1 MRKVLPI
8 ILAATFLSFIANP
21 VWSAGTLKVTTPN
34 GDQKWTTNKKY
45 TIKWRKG
52 NAGAYVKIQLLKSG
66 KAYKTIKAKT
76 KNDGKY
82 RWKIPSSVK
91 TGSAYKIKVIS
102 VSKQTV
108 KDRSNK
114 NFTITKASSSTT
126 TGGGDTLKIIAP
138 NGTEVFTTGTMVPI
152 RWDKGDGKVEIE
164 LLKGAQG
171 VLRITASA
179 PNDGAFD
186 WTIPSTLATG
196 SNYKIRITST
206 TDSSNTDSSDSNF
219 TITE

>member
-1 MRKVLPI
+1 MKKVLAI

-34 GDQKWTTNKKY
+34 GGQKWATGKKY
-45 TIKWRKG
+45 TIKWSKG
-52 NAGAYVKIQLLKSG
+52 NAGTYVKIQLLKSG

-114 NFTITKASSSTT
+114 NFTITKASSTT
-126 TGGGDTLKIIAP
+126 TGGGDTIKIVAP
-138 NGTEVFTTGTMVPI
+138 NGTGVLTRGMMTPI
-152 RWDKGDGKVEIE
+152 RWDKGDGKVKIE
-164 LLKGAQG
+164 LLEGGQG
-171 VLRITASA
+171 VLTVTASA

-186 WTIPSTLATG
+186 WTVPSTLATG

>member
-1 MRKVLPI
+1 MRRALAPILVAVLLGFPGP
-8 ILAATFLSFIANP
+8 SS
-21 VWSAGTLKVTTPN
+21 WSAGTLTVTTPN
-34 GDQKWTTNKKY
+34 GGQKWTTGKKY
-45 TIKWRKG
+45 TIKWDKG
-52 NAGAYVKIQLLKSG
+52 NAGTFVKIELLKSG

-76 KNDGKY
+76 KNDGRH
-82 RWKIPSSVK
+82 RWKVPSSVK
-91 TGSAYKIKVIS
+91 TGSAYRIKVTS
-102 VSKQTV
+102 VSKKTV
-108 KDRSNK
+108 KDQSNK
-114 NFTITKASSSTT
+114 NFTITKAGTTT
-126 TGGGDTLKIIAP
+126 TGDGDTVKIVAP
-138 NGTEVFTTGTMVPI
+138 NGTEVLTRGMMFPI
-152 RWDKGDGKVEIE
+152 RWDKGDGKVKIE
-164 LLKGAQG
+164 LLEGGQS

>member
-1 MRKVLPI
+1 M
-8 ILAATFLSFIANP
+8 T
-21 VWSAGTLKVTTPN
+21 G
-34 GDQKWTTNKKY
+34 QKMW
-45 TIKWRKG
+45 IKWDKG
-52 NAGAYVKIQLLKSG
+52 DGKDRVKIELLKSG
-66 KAYKTIKAKT
+66 KAYKVIKARR
-76 KNDGKY
+76 KNGGRH
-82 RWKIPSSVK
+82 RWKIPASIR
-91 TGSAYKIKVIS
+91 TGSNYKIRITS
-102 VSKQTV
+102 VSKKTV
-108 KDRSNK
+108 KDQSNK
-114 NFTITKASSSTT
+114 NFNITKAGSTT

-196 SNYKIRITST
+196 SNYKIRIIST

-219 TITE
+219 TISE

>member
-1 MRKVLPI
+1 MKKVLAI

-34 GDQKWTTNKKY
+34 GDQKWATGKKY
-45 TIKWRKG
+45 TIKWSKG

-108 KDRSNK
+108 RDLSNK
-114 NFTITKASSSTT
+114 NFTITKASSTT
-126 TGGGDTLKIIAP
+126 TLNNGVPTPFENWRFRYIYHTRRWITLLQVLVIPAWFRQTRQ
-138 NGTEVFTTGTMVPI
+138 N
-152 RWDKGDGKVEIE
+152 
-164 LLKGAQG
+164 LLEN
-171 VLRITASA
+171 L
-179 PNDGAFD
+179 
-186 WTIPSTLATG
+186 
-196 SNYKIRITST
+196 
-206 TDSSNTDSSDSNF
+206 
-219 TITE
+219 